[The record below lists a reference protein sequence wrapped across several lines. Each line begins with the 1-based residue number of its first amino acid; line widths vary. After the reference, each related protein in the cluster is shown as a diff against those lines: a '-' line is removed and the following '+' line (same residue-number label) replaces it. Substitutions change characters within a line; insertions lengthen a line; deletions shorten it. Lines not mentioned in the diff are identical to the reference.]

1 MVHLHETTWP
11 DAASHVPCGRDQRRR
26 RGPLVPG
33 RSADADRDPPQSRSA
48 LPLSTVRGQPLSSAS
63 REWSRCG
70 AATPPARPIDE
81 FGLGGPVTTLNPA
94 QLTAEQLAPMLRSW
108 ADGLPAS
115 EAAVDLL
122 IRHDT
127 WLRREDF
134 RTALVDAVDSGW
146 GTRGTTEPLAAVD
159 WDGVEGFLD
168 SAACSRS
175 EAGVL
180 RLAASLAGA
189 ALARSLAE
197 MTCGLDEANADLV
210 LQALAHRFGW
220 HERGR
225 PGGLASSGT
234 H

>member
-1 MVHLHETTWP
+1 
-11 DAASHVPCGRDQRRR
+11 
-26 RGPLVPG
+26 
-33 RSADADRDPPQSRSA
+33 
-48 LPLSTVRGQPLSSAS
+48 
-63 REWSRCG
+63 
-70 AATPPARPIDE
+70 
-81 FGLGGPVTTLNPA
+81 VTTLNPA